1 MNTASSYR
9 MSEVVAAESRRRRRL
24 HQVRRGFLYVFL
36 ALFCLATVF
45 PIYWMIVSAIQ
56 PVQYSLQYPPPL
68 FPQEISFA
76 PFVKLFD
83 NFPVGSWLINTIFL
97 AALTTGLTMILSVLG
112 AYALSSL
119 QHWRGQGLFGF
130 MLLMTQ
136 MLPEVLLV
144 IPIYAMYQRFNMKES
159 LPNLALVDTAF
170 VLPLGVWILK
180 NMFDTIP
187 PEIGDAAMVDGCT
200 PLGVLWRIILPLTT
214 PGMVAVGV
222 VAFFY
227 AWNEYLFAAS
237 LITEQSLTPASVGLA
252 SLRTMLDTPIDRV
265 LAAALFFSIFPVIFY
280 IAVQRYVVA
289 GLSAGAIKG

>member
-1 MNTASSYR
+1 VTTVTSYHMN
-9 MSEVVAAESRRRRRL
+9 EQVAAETRRRRRM
-24 HQVRRGFLYVFL
+24 HSIRRGLLYVFL
-36 ALFCLATVF
+36 ALFCFVTAF

-56 PVQYSLQYPPPL
+56 PVNYSFQYPPPL
-68 FPQEISFA
+68 FPQEINFG
-76 PFVKLFD
+76 PFEKLFD
-83 NFPVGSWLINTIFL
+83 NFPIGSWLLNTIFL
-97 AALTTGLTMILSVLG
+97 AGLTTGLTMILAVLG
-112 AYALSSL
+112 AYALSAL
-119 QHWRGQGLFGF
+119 RWRGKGLFGF
-130 MLLMTQ
+130 LLLMTQ

-144 IPIYAMYQRFNMKES
+144 IPIFAMYQRLNMKDS
-159 LPNLALVDTAF
+159 LPNLALIDTAF

-187 PEIGDAAMVDGCT
+187 PEIGDAALVDGCT

-227 AWNEYLFAAS
+227 AWNEYLFAVS
-237 LITEQSLTPASVGLA
+237 LITDKNLTPASVGLA

-280 IAVQRYVVA
+280 VAVQRYVVA

>member
-1 MNTASSYR
+1 VNITT
-9 MSEVVAAESRRRRRL
+9 SEQVVAESRRRKRAQ
-24 HQVRRGFLYVFL
+24 QVRKVLLYIFLIVFCIIT
-36 ALFCLATVF
+36 AF
-45 PIYWMIVSAIQ
+45 PIYWMVVSAIQ

-68 FPQEISFA
+68 IPQEINFA
-76 PFVKLFD
+76 PFAQLFD
-83 NFPVGSWLINTIFL
+83 NFPVGSWLLNTIFL

-112 AYALSSL
+112 AYALSTL
-119 QHWRGQGLFGF
+119 RWRGQGLFGF
-130 MLLMTQ
+130 LLLMTQ
-136 MLPEVLLV
+136 MLPEVLLI
-144 IPIYAMYQRFNMKES
+144 IPIFAMYQRLNLKES
-159 LPNLALVDTAF
+159 LPALALVDTAF

-187 PEIGDAAMVDGCT
+187 AEIGDAAMVDGCT

-237 LITEQSLTPASVGLA
+237 LITEKSLTPASVGLA
-252 SLRTMLDTPIDRV
+252 SLRSMIDTPIDRV